1 MSIRKC
7 HFLTIVQTQ
16 NFTDK
21 NVPQRRVCFKEFQK
35 KNKCH
40 ELQNLKDEKKY
51 TVGWLSAGLWSG

>member
-1 MSIRKC
+1 
-7 HFLTIVQTQ
+7 

-51 TVGWLSAGLWSG
+51 TVGWLSAGLWSGTPLRESTPYSRPQK